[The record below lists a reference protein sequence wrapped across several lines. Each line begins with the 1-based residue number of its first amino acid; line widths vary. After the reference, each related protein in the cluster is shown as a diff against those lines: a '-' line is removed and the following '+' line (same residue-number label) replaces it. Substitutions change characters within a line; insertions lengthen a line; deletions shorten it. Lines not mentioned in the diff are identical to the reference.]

1 MKIIL
6 GLSLV
11 ATFITFNFISYQ
23 VGYDKG
29 FEFGSS
35 NGYSKGQVDLT
46 LEIAN
51 EINEKVNNSTNKESY
66 HHFKDVHDLTLYI
79 YKRNGVKTLALW
91 DDSQDYQ

>member
-1 MKIIL
+1 
-6 GLSLV
+6 
-11 ATFITFNFISYQ
+11 
-23 VGYDKG
+23 
-29 FEFGSS
+29 
-35 NGYSKGQVDLT
+35 LT

-91 DDSQDYQ
+91 DD